1 MAGDPRCCCMEH
13 GISFA
18 SYIREEVLT
27 IWEETIMKLYTVDVL
42 VFLSVY

>member
-1 MAGDPRCCCMEH
+1 MEH

-27 IWEETIMKLYTVDVL
+27 ISFYSLLEVSGLCAI
-42 VFLSVY
+42 